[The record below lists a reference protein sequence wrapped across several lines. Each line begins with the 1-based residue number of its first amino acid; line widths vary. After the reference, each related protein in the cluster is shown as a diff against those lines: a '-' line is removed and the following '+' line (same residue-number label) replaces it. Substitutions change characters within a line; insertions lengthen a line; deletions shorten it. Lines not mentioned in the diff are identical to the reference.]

1 MELKYK
7 NWKEISINTFKK
19 LQEAIKDAPV
29 TDDETLNALNNNIAM
44 LSVLCDVDE
53 DAIVSLTTSEY
64 VRLVNE
70 CNFLIDMPK
79 VKITDN
85 YTINGKEYEVFLSL
99 RNMTVAQYV
108 DFQTFYKEQEKY
120 FSELL
125 ACFLIPKGMKYGE
138 GYDIADVVKDV
149 GEHFSIVDA
158 NSIMFFF
165 VLLYQSLTKVTLNC
179 SIRKIKKVMR
189 KEKNKEQ
196 REKMEQA
203 IMELKKARDLV
214 INGNG
219 FIW

>member
-19 LQEAIKDAPV
+19 LQETIKNVPV

-53 DAIVSLTTSEY
+53 DTIVSLTTSEY

-70 CNFLIDMPK
+70 CNFLVDMPK

-108 DFQTFYKEQEKY
+108 DFQTFYKEREKY

-138 GYDIADVVKDV
+138 GYDIADVVKDI

-165 VLLYQSLTKVTLNC
+165 VLLFQSLTKVTLNC
-179 SIRKIKKVMR
+179 SIRKIKKLMR

-196 REKMEQA
+196 REKMEQT
-203 IMELKKARDLV
+203 IMELKKARDLAK
-214 INGNG
+214 NGIG
-219 FIW
+219 YF

>member
-7 NWKEISINTFKK
+7 NWKEISINTFKR
-19 LQEAIKDAPV
+19 LQEAIKDVPV
-29 TDDETLNALNNNIAM
+29 TDNETLNNINSNIAM

-53 DAIVSLTTSEY
+53 DAIASLTTNEY
-64 VRLVNE
+64 IRLVNE
-70 CNFLIDMPK
+70 CNFLVNMPK
-79 VKITDN
+79 VKITDR

-99 RNMTVAQYV
+99 MDMNVAQYV
-108 DFQTFYKEQEKY
+108 DFQTFYKEQDKY
-120 FSELL
+120 YRELL
-125 ACFLIPKGMKYGE
+125 ACFLIPKGCKYGE
-138 GYDIADVVKDV
+138 GYRIKEVVEDI
-149 GEHFSIVDA
+149 GEHLSIVDA

-214 INGNG
+214 KNGNG

>member
-19 LQEAIKDAPV
+19 LQETIKNVPV
-29 TDDETLNALNNNIAM
+29 TDDETLNTLNNNIAM

-53 DAIVSLTTSEY
+53 DTIVSLTTTEY

-70 CNFLIDMPK
+70 CNFLVDMPK

-125 ACFLIPKGMKYGE
+125 ACFIIPKGMKYGE
-138 GYDIADVVKDV
+138 GYDIADVVKDI
-149 GEHFSIVDA
+149 GEHLSIVDA

-165 VLLYQSLTKVTLNC
+165 VLLFQSLTKVTLNC

-203 IMELKKARDLV
+203 IMELKKARDLA
-214 INGNG
+214 INGIG
-219 FIW
+219 YF

>member
-29 TDDETLNALNNNIAM
+29 TDDETLNTLNNNIAM

-53 DAIVSLTTSEY
+53 DDIASLTTSEY

-70 CNFLIDMPK
+70 CNFLVDMPK

-108 DFQTFYKEQEKY
+108 DFQTFYKEQDKY
-120 FSELL
+120 YKELL

-138 GYDIADVVKDV
+138 GYDIAEVANDI
-149 GEHFSIVDA
+149 GEHLSIVDA

-165 VLLYQSLTKVTLNC
+165 VLLYQSLTKATLNY
-179 SIRKIKKVMR
+179 SIRDMKKLMR

-196 REKMEQA
+196 RVKMEQA

-214 INGNG
+214 VNGTG
-219 FIW
+219 YI

>member
-70 CNFLIDMPK
+70 CNFLVDMPK

-99 RNMTVAQYV
+99 RNMTVAQYI

-120 FSELL
+120 AREIL

-138 GYDIADVVKDV
+138 GYDIADVVKDI
-149 GEHFSIVDA
+149 GEHLSIVDA

-165 VLLYQSLTKVTLNC
+165 VLLYQSLTKATLNY
-179 SIRKIKKVMR
+179 SIRDMKKLMR

-214 INGNG
+214 VNGTG
-219 FIW
+219 YI

>member
-7 NWKEISINTFKK
+7 NWKEISINTFKR

-53 DAIVSLTTSEY
+53 DTIVSLTTTEY

-108 DFQTFYKEQEKY
+108 DFQTFYKEREKY

-125 ACFLIPKGMKYGE
+125 ACFIIPKGMKYGE
-138 GYDIADVVKDV
+138 GYDIADVVKDI

-165 VLLYQSLTKVTLNC
+165 VLLFQSLTKVTLNY
-179 SIRKIKKVMR
+179 SIRDMKKLMR

-196 REKMEQA
+196 RVKMEQA

-214 INGNG
+214 VNGTG
-219 FIW
+219 YI

>member
-19 LQEAIKDAPV
+19 LQETIKNVPV
-29 TDDETLNALNNNIAM
+29 TDDETLNTLNNNIAM

-53 DAIVSLTTSEY
+53 DTIVSLTTTEY

-70 CNFLIDMPK
+70 CNFLVDMPK

-125 ACFLIPKGMKYGE
+125 ACFIIPKGMKYGE
-138 GYDIADVVKDV
+138 GYDIADVVKDI
-149 GEHFSIVDA
+149 GEHLSIVDA

-165 VLLYQSLTKVTLNC
+165 VLLFQSLTKVTLNC

-203 IMELKKARDLV
+203 IKELKKARDLA
-214 INGNG
+214 INGIG
-219 FIW
+219 YF

>member
-7 NWKEISINTFKK
+7 NWKEININTFKK
-19 LQEAIKDAPV
+19 LQMELKDV
-29 TDDETLNALNNNIAM
+29 VLTDDATLNNINNNIAM

-53 DAIVSLTTSEY
+53 DTIVSLSTSEY

-70 CNFLIDMPK
+70 CDFLIDMPK
-79 VKITDN
+79 VKITDK
-85 YTINGKEYEVFLSL
+85 YTINNKEYEVFLSL

-108 DFQTFYKEQEKY
+108 DFQTFYKEQDKY
-120 FSELL
+120 YKELL

-138 GYDIADVVKDV
+138 GYDITEVANNI
-149 GEHFSIVDA
+149 GEHLSIVDA
-158 NSIMFFF
+158 NSILFFF
-165 VLLYQSLTKVTLNC
+165 TLLYQSLTKVTLNY
-179 SIRKIKKVMR
+179 SIRNMKKVMR

-214 INGNG
+214 VNGTG
-219 FIW
+219 YI